1 MDQATESE
9 AAAKVAQ
16 ALAVAVQI
24 AEAVVRLR
32 SQKAAGREA
41 GARQLESAARAERT
55 AHYAADRVT
64 WSRTS
69 EPRWLQDASIP
80 DLGRAW
86 GAATGWADT
95 DPAAARAAGRV
106 ENRLRTIDPDTMAA
120 YDGARATGAD
130 RMTAMRDVF
139 AQRTADAAA
148 PRRVFVGQPAASP
161 GSPTPSDEAAESVV
175 AGERTAADI
184 AADSYPE
191 AYTAV
196 AVAQRT
202 ADAEMLFQQ
211 KIAAKTRRL
220 SR

>member
-24 AEAVVRLR
+24 AEAIVRLR

-41 GARQLESAARAERT
+41 GARQLEGAARAERT

-95 DPAAARAAGRV
+95 DPAAARAADRV
-106 ENRLRTIDPDTMAA
+106 EGRLRTIDPDAMAD
-120 YDGARATGAD
+120 YDQARAAGTD

-139 AQRTADAAA
+139 AQRTADSPA
-148 PRRVFVGQPAASP
+148 PRRVFVGEPAATTRPSTP
-161 GSPTPSDEAAESVV
+161 GDTQAEAV
-175 AGERTAADI
+175 ATGTRTAADI
-184 AADSYPE
+184 AGDSYPE
-191 AYTAV
+191 AYTTV
-196 AVAQRT
+196 APPKRSA
-202 ADAEMLFQQ
+202 AETRPQQ
-211 KIAAKTRRL
+211 VEVKTRRF